1 MTIYP
6 SLKYLKHLF
15 KFYDDELAF
24 LLKRGFAK
32 DEAEHMI
39 KHFLEVFAISPESYR
54 YIMDDTTKNPERCSK
69 SELIAKRNKI
79 GIFYGPPVEELRK
92 KIKIKSNIG
101 WLVQRKKE

>member
-24 LLKRGFAK
+24 LLKRGFAR

-54 YIMDDTTKNPERCSK
+54 YIMNDREKSSERYNKSK
-69 SELIAKRNKI
+69 LVVKWNKI
-79 GIFYGPPVEELRK
+79 GIFYGPPIEELRK
-92 KIKIKSNIG
+92 KIKIKSNLG
-101 WLVQRKKE
+101 YLVER